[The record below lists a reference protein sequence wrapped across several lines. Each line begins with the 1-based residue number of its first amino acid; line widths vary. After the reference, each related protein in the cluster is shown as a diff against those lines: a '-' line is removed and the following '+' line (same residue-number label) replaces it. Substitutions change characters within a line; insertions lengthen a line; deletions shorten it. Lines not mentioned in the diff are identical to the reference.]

1 MVPKEVANFKT
12 EVEAG
17 ISEGKSEM
25 VVYHYLFLSLTIFTL
40 FPPSPAAMALFSTL
54 GEFL

>member
-12 EVEAG
+12 EVEAR

>member
-25 VVYHYLFLSLTIFTL
+25 VVYHYLFLSLTVFSL
-40 FPPSPAAMALFSTL
+40 FPPSPTAMALFSML
-54 GEFL
+54 GKFL